1 MKIDQDEW
9 VSKGEIENKI
19 MLSVVDFKMSLAT
32 QDTVTE
38 SLGTKSQVTE
48 IPMTE
53 SQVIKFRAQCYK
65 T

>member
-1 MKIDQDEW
+1 

-32 QDTVTE
+32 QDTAAE
-38 SLGTKSQVTE
+38 SLATKARVTE

-65 T
+65 HF